1 MILSPCLILKN
12 AKFLMTGI
20 CFMRIAWAEFHHHP
34 APSLYCLYFSGD
46 HIKSKSALLS
56 GFPCG
61 SACKESAHNVG
72 DLGLIPGLGRSP
84 GEGKGYPLQYS
95 GLDNSRDYT
104 VYGVTKSQTWLSH
117 FHFQGPVL
125 ITQSFCVAEVLLQ
138 WKRTKKASDIDIRR
152 GTGSAPKH
160 YPFNLHLSDVY
171 VRSFL
176 CPFSL

>member
-95 GLDNSRDYT
+95 GLENSMDCIVHGVMSMGHDWATFTFTSQWLCSYCGIMNVCMDSGNFYCFSSLLLRDR
-104 VYGVTKSQTWLSH
+104 W
-117 FHFQGPVL
+117 
-125 ITQSFCVAEVLLQ
+125 
-138 WKRTKKASDIDIRR
+138 
-152 GTGSAPKH
+152 
-160 YPFNLHLSDVY
+160 
-171 VRSFL
+171 
-176 CPFSL
+176 